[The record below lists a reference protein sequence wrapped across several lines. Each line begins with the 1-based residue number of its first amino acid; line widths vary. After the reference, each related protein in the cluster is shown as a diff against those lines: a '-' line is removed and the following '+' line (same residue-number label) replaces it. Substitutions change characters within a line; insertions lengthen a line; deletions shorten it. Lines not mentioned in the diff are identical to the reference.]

1 MSEKEIDIQG
11 QETQDIVDITQLI
24 NPFPGLRPFGIE
36 ESHLFFG
43 REGQSDEVLVKL
55 SDNKFVAILG
65 ASGSG
70 KSSLMY
76 CGLIPTLYGGFMTQA
91 GSNWR
96 IVVTRPGGGPIDN
109 LAESLLI
116 KDKEY
121 ANLGD
126 EDKLIRKTIIST
138 VLRSS
143 SLGLVEVV
151 RQLKTEDHENIL
163 ILVDQFEELFRY
175 RKLESATSDLDESSA
190 FVNLLLEAIHQF
202 DEPIYIALT
211 MRSDFIGECAQFPDL
226 TQMINDSHYL
236 IPQMTRDQKRTAI
249 EGPVAVGGGKIAP
262 RLTQQL
268 LNDVGDNPDQLPIL
282 QHALMRTWS
291 FWTDNRKVG
300 EAIDLRHYNAIGTLR
315 EALSQHANEAFDSL
329 SKREKE
335 ICEVMFKAL
344 TERGSENQGI
354 RRPTKLSTVAA
365 IAGVNEDEVSR
376 VVERFREPGRSLLM
390 PPFGV
395 RLESETVIDISHE
408 SLMRIWVRL
417 KRWLD
422 EESKA
427 AEMYLKL
434 SEAAERYQEGRAG
447 LWQMPDLQ
455 LALNW
460 REENRPTLVWGQRY
474 NPAFERTMVF
484 LETSEKAYLTEQRNK
499 EILQKRQV
507 RRMRITA
514 VILAIAT
521 LITLTLVIFAFIKAS
536 DAEKALAQAQI
547 AEQQAQENL
556 KKAEAQEQL
565 ATERLAESRRQEQLA
580 NEAAERANKAT
591 EQANQNLILA
601 QENERQAKVAQA
613 QAQEEQKKA
622 QDANAQA
629 QIERDA
635 AREAQAAA
643 QEASI
648 RADQQRY
655 QALAQSMAI
664 KASNILP
671 EDDDQAQL
679 RALVARQAYLF
690 YQDFKDEGKDYNGD
704 VYAGIYNALQGVY
717 EVEYEDELK
726 GDSALNQ
733 YKVWVNPE
741 TDENSSAVRSVVYSS
756 DGSRLYSAN
765 SDGEVLLWDVETRSH
780 EVIFQNNN
788 VARVVNIS
796 PNEQFLAL
804 GTEADSIM
812 LFSVNN
818 TDQTRAIDGHEGG
831 TVFDLIFLPDNSGFI
846 SVGKDRRILRSDFRS
861 STQLAK
867 ADVRIN
873 KIALSPDGKT
883 LAGGGVDGNV
893 YLWDLTQISKG
904 ASKLVPVKKEND
916 GTQNASDSS
925 ATVSR
930 EEKRKPVVR
939 SVKFS
944 SDGKFLAYGTE
955 SGDII
960 LWNLE
965 EDRQE
970 QPTLAGFRA
979 PVTDIEFSPD
989 NRLILGTST
998 NRQIRIWDI
1007 QNLFD
1012 LPIVLRDYKGEDQ
1025 EGWVYDADFGPN
1037 GDYFVTAAGDGKIR
1051 RYPTKI
1057 DDMAAE
1063 ICSHIT
1069 LGNMSPNEW
1078 RQYVGEIDY
1087 QKTCEDIEGQRP
1099 NN

>member
-11 QETQDIVDITQLI
+11 QEAQDIVDITQLI

-43 REGQSDEVLVKL
+43 REGQSDEILVKL
-55 SDNKFVAILG
+55 SENKFVAILG

-70 KSSLMY
+70 KSSLMF

-109 LAESLLI
+109 LAEALLI
-116 KDKEY
+116 KDREY

-151 RQLKTEDHENIL
+151 RQLKTEDGENML

-291 FWTDNRKVG
+291 YWTDNRKVG
-300 EAIDLRHYNAIGTLR
+300 EAIDLRHYNSIGTLR

-354 RRPTKLSTVAA
+354 RRPTKLSTIAA

-395 RLESETVIDISHE
+395 RLESETVVDISHE

-460 REENRPTLVWGQRY
+460 REENRPTLIWGQRY

-507 RRMRITA
+507 RNARLTA
-514 VILAIAT
+514 IVCAIAV
-521 LITLTLVIFAFIKAS
+521 LIALTFVIFGFIRAN
-536 DAEKALAQAQI
+536 DAEREAENARLATAEAEKSAKEAKIQSDKATKAAADARSAEADAKAQAERAEEATKLAQRNAD
-547 AEQQAQENL
+547 
-556 KKAEAQEQL
+556 L
-565 ATERLAESRRQEQLA
+565 ATEKQKEAEEASRDAREQQKLA
-580 NEAAERANKAT
+580 NEAN
-591 EQANQNLILA
+591 EQAQ
-601 QENERQAKVAQA
+601 QEK
-613 QAQEEQKKA
+613 
-622 QDANAQA
+622 
-629 QIERDA
+629 
-635 AREAQAAA
+635 AAA
-643 QEASI
+643 QKARDDAEQASI

-655 QALAQSMAI
+655 QAVAQSMAI

-690 YQDFKDEGKDYNGD
+690 YQEYKDEGKDYNGD

-717 EVEYEDELK
+717 EVEYEEELK
-726 GDSALNQ
+726 GDSAFNQ
-733 YKVWVNPE
+733 YQVKV
-741 TDENSSAVRSVVYSS
+741 DEDDNSSAVRSVVYSQ
-756 DGSRLYSAN
+756 DGNRLYSAN
-765 SDGEVLLWDVETRSH
+765 SDGEVIQWDVATRDY
-780 EVIFQNNN
+780 EVIFQNSN

-796 PNEQFLAL
+796 PDERYLAL
-804 GTEADSIM
+804 GTDADSLL
-812 LFSVNN
+812 LFNAKN
-818 TDQTRAIDGHEGG
+818 MDQAPRAIDGHEGG
-831 TVFDLIFLPDNSGFI
+831 AVFDLVFLPDNAGFI
-846 SVGKDRRILRSDFRS
+846 SVGRDKRILRSDFLS
-861 STQLAK
+861 STLLAK
-867 ADVRIN
+867 SNVRIN

-883 LAGGGVDGNV
+883 LAGGGVDGKV
-893 YLWDLTQISKG
+893 YLWDLDEVGKG
-904 ASKLVPVKKEND
+904 ASELVKIKERD
-916 GTQNASDSS
+916 GTQNQSDS
-925 ATVSR
+925 TEV
-930 EEKRKPVVR
+930 EEEERRSPVVR

-944 SDGKFLAYGTE
+944 PDGKYLAYGTE
-955 SGDII
+955 TGEII

-965 EDRQE
+965 KDDKE
-970 QPTLAGFRA
+970 QPTLSGFRA

-989 NRLILGTST
+989 SRLVLGTST
-998 NRQIRIWDI
+998 NKQIRIWDI
-1007 QNLFD
+1007 KNLYD

-1037 GDYFVTAAGDGKIR
+1037 GDYFVTAAGDGSIR
-1051 RYPTKI
+1051 RYPTRI

-1069 LGNMSPNEW
+1069 LGNMSDNEW
-1078 RQYVGEIDY
+1078 RQYVGAEDIKY
-1087 QKTCEDIEGQRP
+1087 QYTCEDIDKKRP

>member
-11 QETQDIVDITQLI
+11 QETHDIVDITQLI

-55 SDNKFVAILG
+55 SENKFVAILG

-109 LAESLLI
+109 LAEALLI

-151 RQLKTEDHENIL
+151 RQLKTEDHENVL

-175 RKLESATSDLDESSA
+175 RKLESETSDLDESSA
-190 FVNLLLEAIHQF
+190 FVNLLLEAIHQY

-291 FWTDNRKVG
+291 YWTDNRKVG
-300 EAIDLRHYNAIGTLR
+300 ESIDLRHYNAIGTLR
-315 EALSQHANEAFDSL
+315 EALSMHANEAYDSL

-354 RRPTKLSTVAA
+354 RRPTKLATIAA

-408 SLMRIWVRL
+408 SLMRIWIRL

-434 SEAAERYQEGRAG
+434 SEAAERYQEGKAG

-507 RRMRITA
+507 KRMRITA
-514 VILAIAT
+514 VVLAIAV
-521 LITLTLVIFAFIKAS
+521 LVSISFVVYANLRSNEAIKQEALAKQNAEEAKIQEQKAL
-536 DAEKALAQAQI
+536 DAAADARREQTRAEAEKERAEKALDDAEI
-547 AEQQAQENL
+547 AR
-556 KKAEAQEQL
+556 AEANKQADIARAEKAAADQAKNEALAANELAQKNLELAQQREQEANDAKDEAQK
-565 ATERLAESRRQEQLA
+565 AQQNAERL
-580 NEAAERANKAT
+580 
-591 EQANQNLILA
+591 
-601 QENERQAKVAQA
+601 
-613 QAQEEQKKA
+613 
-622 QDANAQA
+622 
-629 QIERDA
+629 
-635 AREAQAAA
+635 
-643 QEASI
+643 
-648 RADQQRY
+648 RY
-655 QALAQSMAI
+655 QAIAQSMAI
-664 KASNILP
+664 KAKNILP
-671 EDDDQAQL
+671 EDRDQAEL
-679 RALVARQAYLF
+679 KAIVAKQAYSF
-690 YQDFKDEGKDYNGD
+690 YQEFKDEGKDYNGD
-704 VYAGIYNALQGVY
+704 IYAGIYNALQGLY
-717 EVEYEDELK
+717 EIDYKDQELEGAK

-733 YKVWVNPE
+733 YHKPVDPLSNNTIV
-741 TDENSSAVRSVVYSS
+741 AVRSVVFSA
-756 DGSRLYSAN
+756 DGKFMYSAN
-765 SDGEVLLWDVETRSH
+765 ANGEVVKWNVETRAYS
-780 EVIFQNNN
+780 VIFQNADI
-788 VARVVNIS
+788 ARVVNIS
-796 PNEQFLAL
+796 PDERYLAL
-804 GTEADSIM
+804 GTDKNDIL
-812 LFSVNN
+812 LFNL
-818 TDQTRAIDGHEGG
+818 RAIDQEPTKIGGHEGG

-846 SVGKDRRILRSDFRS
+846 SVGADNRILKSDYRSAVEIARS
-861 STQLAK
+861 N
-867 ADVRIN
+867 VRIN
-873 KIALSPDGKT
+873 KIALSPDART
-883 LAGGGVDGNV
+883 LAAGGNDGDV
-893 YLWDLTQISKG
+893 YLYDLTNIG
-904 ASKLVPVKKEND
+904 AEPTTLINTDNAAQLAGSSRSIKTVKFSND
-916 GTQNASDSS
+916 GTM
-925 ATVSR
+925 
-930 EEKRKPVVR
+930 
-939 SVKFS
+939 
-944 SDGKFLAYGTE
+944 LAYGSE
-955 SGDII
+955 EGQII
-960 LWNLE
+960 IWNM
-965 EDRQE
+965 EDDVQV
-970 QPTLAGFRA
+970 QPTLTGFRA

-989 NRLILGTST
+989 DRLLVGTTT
-998 NRQIRIWDI
+998 NRQVRVWDME
-1007 QNLFD
+1007 NLFD
-1012 LPIVLRDYKGEDQ
+1012 LPIVLEDYKGQRDQ
-1025 EGWVYDADFGPN
+1025 GWVNDADFSPDGQ
-1037 GDYFVTAAGDGKIR
+1037 YFVTAAGDGNIR
-1051 RYPTKI
+1051 RYPTKA
-1057 DDMAAE
+1057 DDMADE
-1063 ICSHIT
+1063 ICSHIET
-1069 LGNMSPNEW
+1069 QGNMSDNEW
-1078 RQYVGEIDY
+1078 RQYVGEDIEY
-1087 QKTCEDIEGQRP
+1087 RETCEGLAKRGTAQ
-1099 NN
+1099 